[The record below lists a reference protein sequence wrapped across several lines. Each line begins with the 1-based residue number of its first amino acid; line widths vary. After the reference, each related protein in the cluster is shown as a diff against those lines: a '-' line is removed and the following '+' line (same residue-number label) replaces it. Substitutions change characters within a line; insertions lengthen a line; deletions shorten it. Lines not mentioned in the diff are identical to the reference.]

1 MTTAPLSVLVIDD
14 QAVERRVLEEHLKAA
29 KASVTCATSGRDGIH
44 IARSSQPDVILLDI
58 LMQDEIGLDVCAAL
72 KTDPLTKDIPVI
84 FITSLDSRETLIKGL
99 KIGAADFLNK
109 PVDGEALIARVQ
121 THGRMRRQHL
131 ENIKLAREL
140 EQARR
145 KAEVMHITEGIAHNL
160 NNLLGVII
168 GYLSLLQQ
176 APNDPQ
182 KVSKNCSHIEH
193 AAQRMTK
200 IVRQL
205 SIIGQFRAAELRAI
219 PLNLV
224 LQGAVTRYQRNSD
237 SPIEINV
244 ENNLPDDFM
253 LSTNREIIE
262 PCIEQ
267 LLQNAAQSYGRE
279 SHNNRIRL
287 VAERSNRNNSHLLI
301 RVIDSGCGI
310 PPDLLDSAF
319 DPFVSSSAEVGKGM
333 GLTLAKHAANS
344 LHADIDLIPIP
355 EGGTE
360 ARLSLPLD

>member
-1 MTTAPLSVLVIDD
+1 MTTSPLNVLVIDD
-14 QAVERRVLEEHLKAA
+14 QAVEQKVLEERLKAA
-29 KASVTCATSGRDGIH
+29 KISVTCATSGRDGIH
-44 IARSSQPDVILLDI
+44 IARSSQLDVILLDI
-58 LMQDEIGLDVCAAL
+58 LMQEENGLDVCSAL

-99 KIGAADFLNK
+99 KRGAADFLNK

-176 APNDPQ
+176 APDDPL
-182 KVSKNCSHIEH
+182 KVAKNCFHIEN

-205 SIIGQFRAAELRAI
+205 SIIGQFQTAELRAVQ
-219 PLNLV
+219 LNLI
-224 LQGAVTRYQRNSD
+224 LQGAIARYQRNSD
-237 SPIEINV
+237 SHIEIGV
-244 ENNLPDDFM
+244 ENKLPHDFI
-253 LSTNREIIE
+253 LNTNREIIE

-267 LLQNAAQSYGRE
+267 LLHNAAQSYGKD

-287 VAERSNRNNSHLLI
+287 VAEPSNRDNSLLLI
-301 RVIDSGCGI
+301 RVIDSGCGV

-344 LHADIDLIPIP
+344 LHADIDLIPNP
-355 EGGTE
+355 QGGTE